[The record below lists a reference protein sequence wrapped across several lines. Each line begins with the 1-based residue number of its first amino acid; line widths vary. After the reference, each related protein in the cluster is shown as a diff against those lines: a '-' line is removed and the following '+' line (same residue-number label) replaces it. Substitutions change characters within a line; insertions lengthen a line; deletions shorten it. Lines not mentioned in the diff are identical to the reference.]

1 MSIIS
6 EYVFNKPK
14 SDEISIIITNTPN
27 EHDKKIWSR
36 FPRQGEDYV
45 RSRIYR

>member
-14 SDEISIIITNTPN
+14 LDEISNNINKTRN
-27 EHDKKIWSR
+27 EHDKKY
-36 FPRQGEDYV
+36 GDDYKK
-45 RSRIYR
+45 R